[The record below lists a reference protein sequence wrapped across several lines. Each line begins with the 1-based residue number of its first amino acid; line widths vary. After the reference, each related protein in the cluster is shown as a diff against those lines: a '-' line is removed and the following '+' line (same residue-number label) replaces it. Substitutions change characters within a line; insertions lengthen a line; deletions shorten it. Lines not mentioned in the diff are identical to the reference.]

1 MHLWPDH
8 TPKVDNP
15 SNAFVA
21 PEVTFHKAKV
31 EAVQPACGST
41 SEQYSGAQPSEPGLG
56 EAPAAPTCGRVATTV
71 QSGTMKGKK
80 VLVPVA
86 PEVSRSGLRQDDVL
100 ELMQTPAAKG
110 APSTLSLFS
119 VQRDAPLGLLAGL
132 FVLVVALVA
141 RLRGLLALVGLGVA
155 GYILVAFMLPAL
167 LDGKPGLGVAVVGSS
182 AIMYV
187 VLYLAHGV
195 SVRTSAALAGTLA
208 GIGITALIVLTA
220 VPQARLS
227 GIADES
233 GALLSGFVHEINF
246 QGLLTCAVIV
256 AGLGVLNDVTI
267 TQASAAWE
275 LRGAAP
281 DLSRR
286 DLFGRAMRIDKD
298 HIASTIYTIVFAYAG
313 AALSV
318 LLLLYFYERP
328 ILSLVSTEEIS
339 EELVRTLASGIGLV
353 LAVPITTAI
362 AVLTVA
368 GMSSRRPQGR
378 RSIPT

>member
-119 VQRDAPLGLLAGL
+119 VQRDAPLGLS
-132 FVLVVALVA
+132 
-141 RLRGLLALVGLGVA
+141 
-155 GYILVAFMLPAL
+155 
-167 LDGKPGLGVAVVGSS
+167 PGCSCWWWRSWPG
-182 AIMYV
+182 
-187 VLYLAHGV
+187 
-195 SVRTSAALAGTLA
+195 
-208 GIGITALIVLTA
+208 
-220 VPQARLS
+220 
-227 GIADES
+227 
-233 GALLSGFVHEINF
+233 
-246 QGLLTCAVIV
+246 
-256 AGLGVLNDVTI
+256 
-267 TQASAAWE
+267 
-275 LRGAAP
+275 
-281 DLSRR
+281 
-286 DLFGRAMRIDKD
+286 
-298 HIASTIYTIVFAYAG
+298 YAG
-313 AALSV
+313 CW
-318 LLLLYFYERP
+318 P
-328 ILSLVSTEEIS
+328 W
-339 EELVRTLASGIGLV
+339 SG
-353 LAVPITTAI
+353 
-362 AVLTVA
+362 
-368 GMSSRRPQGR
+368 
-378 RSIPT
+378 